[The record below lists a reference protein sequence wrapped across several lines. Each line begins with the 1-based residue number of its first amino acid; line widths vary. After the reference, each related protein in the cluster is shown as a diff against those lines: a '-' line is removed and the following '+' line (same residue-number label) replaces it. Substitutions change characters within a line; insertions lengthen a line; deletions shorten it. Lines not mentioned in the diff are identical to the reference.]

1 MGMGPGQ
8 GPPRDGWLGHSP
20 PSKWEL
26 ENLGLRGK
34 GGLALQTSRQFLPS
48 LGPSR
53 DGRELGSSSLKE
65 MGNSF
70 LVLGVWAESSMN
82 IPR

>member
-1 MGMGPGQ
+1 MGMGLGQ

-20 PSKWEL
+20 PSRWEL
-26 ENLGLRGK
+26 ENLGLRDK
-34 GGLALQTSRQFLPS
+34 DGLALQTSSQFLPS

-53 DGRELGSSSLKE
+53 DGQELESSSLKE